1 MRDPGHP
8 DPPAWALPPCFGAA
22 PNHTLQMS
30 KRSNVRHEDTRH
42 HTLRGPVV
50 LAVII
55 STLAL
60 GGCSVIQGLFPES
73 HKEEA
78 KATRLLQLQARNMR
92 YADMYVG
99 TLLEATRRLEMAEGD
114 PQQRYALSG
123 WLLAEANA
131 AYTAASADNSY
142 LGCLDLVTLA
152 TLSRMTIEQIG
163 PERFPE
169 QAASVLAVHRELE
182 NAAWELAAGILTP
195 DQQSDLRRVLVEWR
209 DRHPDSEIAPFV
221 RFQEFAGVAPTA
233 GGKSKVTM
241 PSSLMGFVGLDPMA
255 GLDPAVRQVEQ
266 SRLLAERALY
276 YAQRL
281 PILFDLQLDRS
292 VNRLAAGPESQK
304 LQQQTASLT
313 ASAARFAAVTEA
325 LPGTI
330 SAEREALIRQLN
342 DTLNMQA
349 ATLRPL
355 LVEMRG
361 TLEAGS
367 AAAASVDQATRS
379 IDALVARFAK
389 KPGEPRSGRPFDVTE
404 YTQAAAEIA
413 RAATVL
419 DQLTGSV
426 GTQAPQLGAAL
437 DAGAAKGRSLVD
449 YFFVRVAWLIAL
461 LCLGFLATLL
471 LYRKL
476 TPRVRSS

>member
-1 MRDPGHP
+1 
-8 DPPAWALPPCFGAA
+8 
-22 PNHTLQMS
+22 MS
-30 KRSNVRHEDTRH
+30 NRPSARHEDARHQATRGVVALVIAVTAL
-42 HTLRGPVV
+42 TLC
-50 LAVII
+50 
-55 STLAL
+55 
-60 GGCSVIQGLFPES
+60 GCSVIRGLFPAS
-73 HKEEA
+73 SKDEA
-78 KATRLLQLQARNMR
+78 MATRLLQLQARNMR

-99 TLLEATRRLEMAEGD
+99 TLMEATRQLEIAEVD

-131 AYTAASADNSY
+131 AYTDASADNAY

-163 PERFPE
+163 RERFPD
-169 QAASVLAVHRELE
+169 QAGNVLAVHRELE

-195 DQQSDLRRVLVEWR
+195 TQQSDLRRVLAEWR
-209 DRHPDSEIAPFV
+209 EKHPDSEIAPFV
-221 RFQEFAGVAPTA
+221 RFQEFVSEVPTA

-281 PILFDLQLDRS
+281 PIIFDLQLDRS

-304 LQQQTASLT
+304 LQQQTASL
-313 ASAARFAAVTEA
+313 ADSAARFATVAEA

-330 SAEREALIRQLN
+330 SAEREAFIRQLN
-342 DTLNMQA
+342 ETLNMQA

-379 IDALVARFAK
+379 IDALVARFQK
-389 KPGEPRSGRPFDVTE
+389 KPGEPDTGKPFDVNE

-413 RAATVL
+413 RAAGVPVRL
-419 DQLTGSV
+419 EIEDG
-426 GTQAPQLGAAL
+426 APHVWQMVAHLPEAADAVRRIGA
-437 DAGAAKGRSLVD
+437 
-449 YFFVRVAWLIAL
+449 FVKERIPA
-461 LCLGFLATLL
+461 
-471 LYRKL
+471 
-476 TPRVRSS
+476 

>member
-1 MRDPGHP
+1 M
-8 DPPAWALPPCFGAA
+8 
-22 PNHTLQMS
+22 
-30 KRSNVRHEDTRH
+30 
-42 HTLRGPVV
+42 
-50 LAVII
+50 LAVAA
-55 STLAL
+55 SALAL
-60 GGCSVIQGLFPES
+60 TGCSVVRGLFPAS

-78 KATRLLQLQARNMR
+78 RATRLLQLQARNMR

-99 TLLEATRRLEMAEGD
+99 TLMEATRQLEMAEVD

-131 AYTAASADNSY
+131 AYTNASADNAY

-152 TLSRMTIEQIG
+152 TLSRMTIERIG

-182 NAAWELAAGILTP
+182 NSAWDLAAGILTP
-195 DQQSDLRRVLVEWR
+195 AQQSDLRRVLVEWR
-209 DRHPDSEIAPFV
+209 ERHPDSEIAPFV
-221 RFQEFAGVAPTA
+221 RFQEFVSEVPTA
-233 GGKSKVTM
+233 GSKSKVTM

-281 PILFDLQLDRS
+281 PIIFDLQLDRS

-304 LQQQTASLT
+304 LQQQTANLT
-313 ASAARFAAVTEA
+313 DSAARFAAVAEA

-330 SAEREALIRQLN
+330 SSEREALIRQLN
-342 DTLNMQA
+342 DTLNLQA

-355 LVEMRG
+355 LAETRG

-367 AAAASVDQATRS
+367 AAAASINEATRS
-379 IDALVARFAK
+379 IDALVARFAR
-389 KPGEPRSGRPFDVTE
+389 KPGEPASGRPFDVSE

-426 GTQAPQLGAAL
+426 GTQAPRLGVAL

-461 LCLGFLATLL
+461 LCLGLLATLL

-476 TPRVRSS
+476 TPRLQSP

>member
-1 MRDPGHP
+1 
-8 DPPAWALPPCFGAA
+8 LLVVAA
-22 PNHTLQMS
+22 S
-30 KRSNVRHEDTRH
+30 
-42 HTLRGPVV
+42 
-50 LAVII
+50 A
-55 STLAL
+55 LAL
-60 GGCSVIQGLFPES
+60 DGCSVIQGLFPAS
-73 HKEEA
+73 RKDEA

-92 YADMYVG
+92 YADVYVG
-99 TLLEATRRLEMAEGD
+99 TLLEATRRLELAEGD
-114 PQQRYALSG
+114 PAQRYALSG

-131 AYTAASADNSY
+131 AYTDASADNAY

-152 TLSRMTIEQIG
+152 TLSRMTMEQVG

-182 NAAWELAAGILTP
+182 NSAWDLAAGILTP
-195 DQQSDLRRVLVEWR
+195 EQQSDLHRVLVDWR
-209 DRHPDSEIAPFV
+209 EKHPDSQIAPFV
-221 RFQEFAGVAPTA
+221 RFQEFVSEVPTA
-233 GGKSKVTM
+233 GSKSKVTM

-281 PILFDLQLDRS
+281 PVIFDLQLDRS

-313 ASAARFAAVTEA
+313 DSAARFAAVAEA

-330 SAEREALIRQLN
+330 SSEREALIRQLN

-361 TLEAGS
+361 TLESGS

-379 IDALVARFAK
+379 IDALVARFQK
-389 KPGEPRSGRPFDVTE
+389 EPGEPASGRPFDVTE

-419 DQLTGSV
+419 EQLAGSV
-426 GTQAPQLGAAL
+426 GTRAPQLGVAL

-461 LCLGFLATLL
+461 LCLGLLATLL

>member
-1 MRDPGHP
+1 MRRDRRGRWQTRGM
-8 DPPAWALPPCFGAA
+8 AALAVGVA
-22 PNHTLQMS
+22 
-30 KRSNVRHEDTRH
+30 
-42 HTLRGPVV
+42 V
-50 LAVII
+50 LA
-55 STLAL
+55 LA
-60 GGCSVIQGLFPES
+60 GCGTIRGLFPES
-73 HKEEA
+73 RKDEA
-78 KATRLLQLQARNMR
+78 TATRLLHLQARNMR

-99 TLLEATRRLEMAEGD
+99 TLMEATRQLEMAEVN
-114 PQQRYALSG
+114 PVQRYALSG

-131 AYTAASADNSY
+131 AYTDASADNAY

-152 TLSRMTIEQIG
+152 TLSRMTIERVG

-169 QAASVLAVHRELE
+169 QATSVLAVHRELE
-182 NAAWELAAGILTP
+182 NSAWELAAGILTP
-195 DQQSDLRRVLVEWR
+195 AQQSDLRRVLEEWR
-209 DRHPDSEIAPFV
+209 EKHPDSEIAPFV
-221 RFQEFAGVAPTA
+221 RFQEFVSEAPTA
-233 GGKSKVTM
+233 GTKSKGTM
-241 PSSLMGFVGLDPMA
+241 PSSLIGFVGLDPMA

-281 PILFDLQLDRS
+281 PIIFDLQLDRS
-292 VNRLAAGPESQK
+292 VNRLAAGPESHR
-304 LQQQTASLT
+304 LQQQSASL
-313 ASAARFAAVTEA
+313 ASSAARFATVAEA
-325 LPGTI
+325 LPATI

-349 ATLRPL
+349 ATLRPM

-389 KPGEPRSGRPFDVTE
+389 KPGEPDTGRPFDVTE

-413 RAATVL
+413 SAATVL
-419 DQLTGSV
+419 DKLAGSV
-426 GTQAPQLGAAL
+426 GTQAPQLGVAL

-461 LCLGFLATLL
+461 LCLGLLATLL

-476 TPRVRSS
+476 TPRVQSS

>member
-1 MRDPGHP
+1 MP
-8 DPPAWALPPCFGAA
+8 
-22 PNHTLQMS
+22 
-30 KRSNVRHEDTRH
+30 KRSKGRTVGGCRGP
-42 HTLRGPVV
+42 LRGLLV
-50 LAVII
+50 LAVAA
-55 STLAL
+55 STLTVA
-60 GGCSVIQGLFPES
+60 GCSVIRGLFPAS
-73 HKEEA
+73 QKDEA
-78 KATRLLQLQARNMR
+78 TATRLVQLQARNMR

-99 TLLEATRRLEMAEGD
+99 TLLEATRRLEMAEVD

-131 AYTAASADNSY
+131 AYTDASADNAY

-163 PERFPE
+163 PERFPD
-169 QAASVLAVHRELE
+169 QAGSVLAVHRELE

-195 DQQSDLRRVLVEWR
+195 AQQSDLRRVLAEWR
-209 DRHPDSEIAPFV
+209 EKHPDSEIAPFV
-221 RFQEFAGVAPTA
+221 RFQEFVSEVPT
-233 GGKSKVTM
+233 GGSKSKVTM
-241 PSSLMGFVGLDPMA
+241 PSSLIGLVGLDPMA

-281 PILFDLQLDRS
+281 PIIVDLQLDRS
-292 VNRLAAGPESQK
+292 VNRLAAGSESQK
-304 LQQQTASLT
+304 LQQQAASLST
-313 ASAARFAAVTEA
+313 SAARFAAVAEA

-330 SAEREALIRQLN
+330 SSEREALIRQLN

-349 ATLRPL
+349 TTLRPL

-367 AAAASVDQATRS
+367 AAAGSADQATRS
-379 IDALVARFAK
+379 IDALVARFQR
-389 KPGEPRSGRPFDVTE
+389 KPGEPPSGKPFDVTE

-413 RAATVL
+413 RAAAVL
-419 DQLTGSV
+419 DQLAGSV

-461 LCLGFLATLL
+461 LCLGLLATLL
-471 LYRKL
+471 VYRKL
-476 TPRVRSS
+476 TPRVQSS

>member
-1 MRDPGHP
+1 MREDARYQVVRGLV
-8 DPPAWALPPCFGAA
+8 ALVTTVAVMA
-22 PNHTLQMS
+22 
-30 KRSNVRHEDTRH
+30 
-42 HTLRGPVV
+42 
-50 LAVII
+50 LA
-55 STLAL
+55 
-60 GGCSVIQGLFPES
+60 GCSVIQGLFPAS
-73 HKEEA
+73 SKDEA
-78 KATRLLQLQARNMR
+78 RAARLLQLQASNMR

-99 TLLEATRRLEMAEGD
+99 TLMEATRRLEMAEAD
-114 PQQRYALSG
+114 PAQRYALSG

-131 AYTAASADNSY
+131 AYTDASAENAY

-152 TLSRMTIEQIG
+152 TLSRMTIERIG

-182 NAAWELAAGILTP
+182 NSAWELAAGILTP
-195 DQQSDLRRVLVEWR
+195 AQQSDLRRVLVEWR
-209 DRHPDSEIAPFV
+209 ERHPESEIAPFV
-221 RFQEFAGVAPTA
+221 RFQEFVNEVPTV
-233 GGKSKVTM
+233 GGKGKVTM

-255 GLDPAVRQVEQ
+255 GIDPAVRQVEQ

-281 PILFDLQLDRS
+281 PVIFDLQLDRS

-304 LQQQTASLT
+304 LQQQSASL
-313 ASAARFAAVTEA
+313 ASSAARFATVAEA

-342 DTLNMQA
+342 ETLTLQA

-355 LVEMRG
+355 LVDMRG

-389 KPGEPRSGRPFDVTE
+389 KPGEPTSGRPFDVTE

-419 DQLTGSV
+419 EQLTGSV
-426 GTQAPQLGAAL
+426 GTQAPQLGVAF

-461 LCLGFLATLL
+461 LCLGLLATLL

-476 TPRVRSS
+476 TPRVQPS

>member
-1 MRDPGHP
+1 
-8 DPPAWALPPCFGAA
+8 
-22 PNHTLQMS
+22 MS
-30 KRSNVRHEDTRH
+30 KRPSVRHEHARH
-42 HTLRGPVV
+42 QVLGGLVALVITVSV
-50 LAVII
+50 LA
-55 STLAL
+55 LA
-60 GGCSVIQGLFPES
+60 GCSVIKGLFPAS
-73 HKEEA
+73 DKQEA
-78 KATRLLQLQARNMR
+78 KATRLLELQARNMR

-99 TLLEATRRLEMAEGD
+99 MLMEATRQLELAEVD

-131 AYTAASADNSY
+131 AYTDASADNAY

-169 QAASVLAVHRELE
+169 QAVNVLAVHRDLE
-182 NAAWELAAGILTP
+182 NSAWELVAGILTP
-195 DQQSDLRRVLVEWR
+195 AQQSDLRRVLAEWHEK
-209 DRHPDSEIAPFV
+209 HPDSTIAPFV
-221 RFQEFAGVAPTA
+221 RFQEFVSEVPTV
-233 GGKSKVTM
+233 GGKSKVTI
-241 PSSLMGFVGLDPMA
+241 PSSLIGFVGLDPMA

-281 PILFDLQLDRS
+281 PIIFDLQLDRS

-304 LQQQTASLT
+304 LQQQTASL
-313 ASAARFAAVTEA
+313 ADSAARFATVAEA

-330 SAEREALIRQLN
+330 SSEREALIRQLN
-342 DTLNMQA
+342 DTLNVQA

-379 IDALVARFAK
+379 IDALVARFQR
-389 KPGEPRSGRPFDVTE
+389 KPGEPPSGRPFDVTE

-461 LCLGFLATLL
+461 LCLGLLATLL
-471 LYRKL
+471 VYRKL
-476 TPRVRSS
+476 TLRVQSS

>member
-1 MRDPGHP
+1 MSTRP
-8 DPPAWALPPCFGAA
+8 DDQRRGSRQRP
-22 PNHTLQMS
+22 
-30 KRSNVRHEDTRH
+30 
-42 HTLRGPVV
+42 LRGLVV
-50 LAVII
+50 LAVAA
-55 STLAL
+55 SALAL
-60 GGCSVIQGLFPES
+60 AGCGAIRGLFPES
-73 HKEEA
+73 KKEEA
-78 KATRLLQLQARNMR
+78 ASSRLLQLQARNMR

-99 TLLEATRRLEMAEGD
+99 TLMEATRRLEMAEGD

-131 AYTAASADNSY
+131 AYTAASADNAY

-182 NAAWELAAGILTP
+182 NSAWELAAGILTP

-221 RFQEFAGVAPTA
+221 RFQEFVSEVPTA
-233 GGKSKVTM
+233 SGKNKVTM

-281 PILFDLQLDRS
+281 PIIFDLQLDRS

-304 LQQQTASLT
+304 LQQQTTSLT
-313 ASAARFAAVTEA
+313 ASAARFAAVAEA

-342 DTLNMQA
+342 DTLNAQA
-349 ATLRPL
+349 ATLRPM

-367 AAAASVDQATRS
+367 ATAASVDQATRS

-389 KPGEPRSGRPFDVTE
+389 KPGEPDTDKPFDITE

-426 GTQAPQLGAAL
+426 GTQSPRLGAAL
-437 DAGAAKGRSLVD
+437 DAGAAQGRSLVD

-461 LCLGFLATLL
+461 LCLGLLATLL
-471 LYRKL
+471 LYRRL
-476 TPRVRSS
+476 TPRLQSS